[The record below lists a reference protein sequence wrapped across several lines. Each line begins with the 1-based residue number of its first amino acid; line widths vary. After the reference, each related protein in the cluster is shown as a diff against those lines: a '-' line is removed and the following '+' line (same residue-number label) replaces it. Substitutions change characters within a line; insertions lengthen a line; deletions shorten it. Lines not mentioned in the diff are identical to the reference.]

1 MKSYE
6 VEQQTIAALL
16 AGGLKPAA
24 REVISWL
31 TPEMFNNNAFA
42 GIFAA
47 IRKQALNDALIDIV
61 MLNVDYN
68 QDLTTLAEIANK
80 AVAVGNLC
88 GYARK
93 VRHYHLIRSAQKTMT
108 ELAAEIA
115 KPTTSEA
122 AAEKVTVKAIE
133 QLKQLLATNEDV
145 KPVHMPELLDKY
157 IDVLEARQA
166 SAFDARLLKT
176 GIDAVD
182 EIIGGINPT
191 DLTVIAGR
199 PAMGKTEFAL
209 TITRNVAK
217 ANGNVLFFSLEM
229 GNNQLMD
236 RIISAETGVSV
247 KKLRSVDL
255 MEYEFGKIT
264 QEIHELKDQDIYLVD
279 KGGLSANQITAIAE
293 RHIEETGEIS
303 AIVIDYLGL
312 MDHGNVAA
320 ANKTTL
326 IEASLNTLKTF
337 AKNTNVPVILLSQ
350 LNRDVDAR
358 ANKRPMSSD
367 LRDSG
372 AIEQDASQIIMLY
385 RERAYDENSDNEYS
399 EAIVTKNR
407 FGETGTAYM
416 LFDKGHFIDCDQAQ
430 AHQKA
435 TTAPK
440 KQGFKGY

>member
-93 VRHYHLIRSAQKTMT
+93 FRHYHLIRSAQKTMT